1 MMQARE
7 MANAWPEWVC
17 PKDGQTLTARADALV
32 CASGDSYATRGDI
45 PRFVPDSQYTK
56 HFGTQWNTYRRTQLD
71 SYTGLN
77 ITRLRLRRALGEH
90 LWNNAGG
97 LNILEC
103 GCGAGRFT
111 EILLDLGSHVTSV
124 DLSSAVDANRLNFP
138 ITDRHRIAQADIL
151 SLPFREQQYDLV
163 VCLGVVQHTPNPDAT
178 IAALYR
184 QVAPGGT
191 LVIDHYTYRLRWFTT
206 LAPLVRQ
213 YLKRL
218 PPDRA
223 LKITERFVD
232 TFLPLHKRFAHVRP
246 IRAVLAR
253 ISPVQSYYTQYPQL
267 GDELQH
273 EWALLDT
280 HDSLTDWYKHAR
292 TRGQIERLLQRLGA
306 RDVSCA
312 YAGNGVEARATR
324 PVAS

>member
-1 MMQARE
+1 MIQPSQATH
-7 MANAWPEWVC
+7 AWPDWAC
-17 PKDGQTLTARADALV
+17 PKDGLPLAALQDGLV
-32 CASGDSYATRGDI
+32 CAYGDSYAIRVDI
-45 PRFVPDSQYTK
+45 PRFVPDSQYTE

-71 SYTGLN
+71 SYTGLA
-77 ITRLRLRRALGEH
+77 ITRQRLRRALGEH
-90 LWNNAGG
+90 LWKNAAEM
-97 LNILEC
+97 NILEC

-111 EILLDLGSHVTSV
+111 EILLDLGARVTSV

-138 ITDRHRIAQADIL
+138 ITDHHRIAQADIL
-151 SLPFREQQYDLV
+151 SLPFREQQYDIV
-163 VCLGVVQHTPNPDAT
+163 VCLGVVQHTPNPEAT

-184 QVAPGGT
+184 QVAPGGS

-213 YLKRL
+213 ALKRL

-223 LKITERFVD
+223 LKVTERFVD
-232 TFLPLHKRFAHVRP
+232 IFLPLHKRFAHVRP
-246 IRAVLAR
+246 VRAVLAR

-267 GDELQH
+267 TEEQQR

-292 TRGQIERLLQRLGA
+292 TRGQIERFLKRLGA
-306 RDVSCA
+306 GDISSV
-312 YAGNGVEARATR
+312 YAGNGVEARAVR
-324 PVAS
+324 PL